1 MKRKL
6 QFALVALGGL
16 IYGQTVSAQVT
27 YDFDTDLTGVTA
39 QSGLP
44 AVGSLPLPSPTTTV
58 AIYDN
63 GGVQNTTKVLRQQTS
78 PATTNVNDLTL
89 IGNDTDYSI
98 TWKQYITALPAS
110 ASWYKTGFLLR
121 GTGSG
126 SYATGIKTG
135 YFAYLQ
141 YNASGSVTF
150 FARTSTGTGL
160 GASSSSSAV
169 YLDGGT
175 TAMTLNKAYWFR
187 ISVTGSSPV
196 VIKFEY
202 SLDGATYTTGYTY
215 NDASNAYTAAGAT
228 QIVSGLGSPYTFHYI
243 DDVVYKKVVLGV
255 TSVSIDDKS
264 IVVFKKDNTININST
279 ENTIKSV
286 QLFDVNGRVIATKNN
301 VNASETSFSGQSFA
315 SGVIFAKITGMDD
328 KVVTKKLLY

>member
-1 MKRKL
+1 MKTKL
-6 QFALVALGGL
+6 QFTIIAIAGL
-16 IYGQTVSAQVT
+16 IYGQTVNAQIT

-39 QSGLP
+39 LSGSP
-44 AVGSLPLPSPTTTV
+44 AVGVIAGLT
-58 AIYDN
+58 DN
-63 GGVQNTTKVLRQQTS
+63 SVTNSTKVLRQQTS
-78 PATTNVNDLTL
+78 PATTNVNDLTSIL
-89 IGNDTDYSI
+89 PDTDYSI
-98 TWKQYITALPAS
+98 TWKQYITALPVS
-110 ASWYKTGFLLR
+110 GNWYKTGFLLR

-135 YFAYLQ
+135 YFAYIQ
-141 YNASGSVTF
+141 YNSSGSVTF

-160 GASSSSSAV
+160 GTSSSSSAV
-169 YLDGGT
+169 YLDGGS

-255 TSVSIDDKS
+255 PSLSLDEKS

-279 ENTIKSV
+279 EMTIKSV

-301 VNASETSFSGQSFA
+301 VNALETSFSNLSLA
-315 SGVIFAKITGMDD
+315 SGVILVKITGTDNT
-328 KVVTKKLLY
+328 VVTRKLVN

>member
-1 MKRKL
+1 MKTKL
-6 QFALVALGGL
+6 QFTLVAVACL
-16 IYGQTVSAQVT
+16 IYGQTVKAQVT

-39 QSGLP
+39 LSGSP
-44 AVGSLPLPSPTTTV
+44 AVGVIAGLTDNSV
-58 AIYDN
+58 AN
-63 GGVQNTTKVLRQQTS
+63 STKVLRQQTNPS
-78 PATTNVNDLTL
+78 TTNVNDLTS
-89 IGNDTDYSI
+89 IPTDTDYTI

-110 ASWYKTGFLLR
+110 GGWYKTGFLLR

-160 GASSSSSAV
+160 GTSSSSSAV

-175 TAMTLNKAYWFR
+175 TAMTPLKAYWFR
-187 ISVTGSSPV
+187 ISVSGSSPV

-202 SLDGATYTTGYTY
+202 SLNGVSYTTGYTY
-215 NDASNAYTAAGAT
+215 TDATGAYTAAGAT
-228 QIVSGLGSPYTFHYI
+228 QIVSGIGSPYTNHYI
-243 DDVVYKKVVLGV
+243 DDVVYNTGVLGLP
-255 TSVSIDDKS
+255 TVSIDDKS
-264 IVVFKKDNTININST
+264 IVVFKKDNTISITST
-279 ENTIKSV
+279 EMTIKSV

-301 VNASETSFSGQSFA
+301 VDALETSFSNLD
-315 SGVIFAKITGMDD
+315 SGKGIILVKVTGTDN
-328 KVVTKKLLY
+328 KVVTRKLVN